1 MKFTESVAK
10 RKILLASVGIV
21 LSVVLLFSGELKVPG
36 LDSATDNYFHE
47 AMTEGGIVYGTCR
60 LVNASVSIVKES
72 SLQLEPAG
80 VGVSLAVGQA
90 LDPIDDMTERLSD
103 VVVTAIASLGV
114 QKLAYEIGVSYAPPV
129 LAFLL
134 FIFSLLL
141 LVEKVKLQALQRIL
155 IRYALLVVIARFC
168 LPISSLANAY
178 INIHFFAEE
187 IADVRSE
194 LALDIAE
201 LDNLK
206 EFALPEIDGVMKTI
220 ENSAS
225 FLKQK
230 SLAYKH
236 ALLKIL
242 DNMSD
247 IINNLLMLTSLYVG
261 VIVIQVIVLPLL
273 SFWFLGKTINALFQ
287 TNIPYILSYEGRSSE
302 ES

>member
-10 RKILLASVGIV
+10 RKILLASIGIV

-36 LDSATDNYFHE
+36 LDSATDSYFYE
-47 AMTEGGIVYGTCR
+47 AMTEAGIVYGTCR
-60 LVNASVSIVKES
+60 LINASVSIVKES

-129 LAFLL
+129 FAFFL
-134 FIFSLLL
+134 FILSLLL
-141 LVEKVKLQALQRIL
+141 LVEKMKLQALQRIL
-155 IRYALLVVIARFC
+155 VRYALLVAIARFC

-178 INIHFFAEE
+178 INTHFFAEE

-201 LDNLK
+201 LDYLK
-206 EFALPEIDGVMKTI
+206 EFALPKIDGVMKTI

-242 DNMSD
+242 DNMGD

-287 TNIPYILSYEGRSSE
+287 TNTPYILSYEGRSSK

>member
-36 LDSATDNYFHE
+36 LDRATDSYFHE
-47 AMTEGGIVYGTCR
+47 AMTEAGIVYGTCR
-60 LVNASVSIVKES
+60 LINASVSIVKES
-72 SLQLEPAG
+72 SLQLEPGG

-129 LAFLL
+129 FAFFLL
-134 FIFSLLL
+134 ILSFSLL
-141 LVEKVKLQALQRIL
+141 VVNRKINVLQRIL
-155 IRYALLVVIARFC
+155 VRYVLLVVIARFC

-178 INIHFFAEE
+178 INTHFFVEE
-187 IADVRSE
+187 ITAVRSE

-201 LDNLK
+201 LDNLQ

-242 DNMSD
+242 DNMGD

-273 SFWFLGKTINALFQ
+273 SFWFLGKTISAFFQ
-287 TNIPYILSYEGRSSE
+287 RNVTVVSS
-302 ES
+302 

>member
-1 MKFTESVAK
+1 MEFTGFVK
-10 RKILLASVGIV
+10 KQKILLASLGILLSAV
-21 LSVVLLFSGELKVPG
+21 LFFSVEPKVPG
-36 LDSATDNYFHE
+36 LDSAADSYFHE
-47 AMTEGGIVYGTCR
+47 AMTEAGIVYGTCR
-60 LVNASVSIVKES
+60 IINASVSIVKES
-72 SLQLEPAG
+72 SLHLEPAG

-129 LAFLL
+129 FAFFLL
-134 FIFSLLL
+134 ILSLLL
-141 LVEKVKLQALQRIL
+141 WIENERLKVLQRTL
-155 IRYALLVVIARFC
+155 VRYALLVAIARFC

-178 INIHFFAEE
+178 INTHFFAEE

-201 LDNLK
+201 LDDLK
-206 EFALPEIDGVMKTI
+206 EFALPEIDGLRKTI

-230 SLAYKH
+230 AFAYKH
-236 ALLKIL
+236 ALLTIVG
-242 DNMSD
+242 NMGD

-261 VIVIQVIVLPLL
+261 VIVIQVIILPLL

-287 TNIPYILSYEGRSSE
+287 TNIPYILSSERRSSK

>member
-47 AMTEGGIVYGTCR
+47 AMTEAGIVYGTCR

-129 LAFLL
+129 FAFFLL
-134 FIFSLLL
+134 IFSFSLL
-141 LVEKVKLQALQRIL
+141 VVNTKFNVLQRIL
-155 IRYALLVVIARFC
+155 VRYALLVVIARFC

-178 INIHFFAEE
+178 INTHFFAEE